1 MSQDVAVLLLVSATD
16 GSRLADGLAALRA
29 ARSDLEVVIV
39 ADEDARE
46 DLIAGLDC
54 VENVPVIGVGSLSD
68 GREAL
73 AWNAVTRPVSA
84 SVITAIP
91 LTALKSS
98 TDVRGALAEAAA
110 DAPAGRHHEPT
121 LVPHPGT
128 PRWVV
133 ASYVREVLRA
143 PAEDPAR
150 LAHAG
155 RLAMASARLVAEAV
169 DPLGNQVRI
178 TARVSMPHGLQQQPP
193 WQFRLGVHCPGGA
206 SAWSPPTALRPR
218 TDWAGRG
225 RWERLVA
232 EVPLDQL
239 PTGDYEL
246 MVELVGDPHLRPR
259 ALRPSV
265 GSVTPGRTRKMTWT
279 VRGHQGST
287 RYLPFSTGSAR
298 VAGLEVQQD
307 AHGRR
312 AAGAWWL
319 RRLRQ
324 DLGFVARGKGGRRW
338 RLLLLIRTLTRPLF
352 FGRQIWI
359 VGERRDTA
367 QDNGLHFF
375 RFVRRSHP
383 QRHVYYVIER
393 DSPEYRKIRRLGH
406 VVAHSSWRHQ
416 LLMLHA
422 DVLANAFSVR
432 YLIPRSWERSGYS
445 YQLAWRIG
453 ALRVFLQHGVHIS
466 PAALQRMTTGYD
478 IVITSATRET
488 QALRQVSGY
497 DEQLVETGLPRYD
510 ALAPGPSSRTVLLV
524 TTWRRYLPSRVF
536 AGQGRKAD
544 SFDGSA
550 YQRFTSGLLQ
560 SMRLHQIL
568 ERHDHRLVFLPHHN
582 LADQFHQVRP
592 ASDRVQVLEP
602 TGDDIQRLVRTCDVF
617 VTDHSSVHFD
627 AAYLGKPVI
636 YARFDREEYES
647 RHAAPSW
654 FDFERDGYGPVTET
668 LDETLDELERV
679 LSTGCL
685 QQQVYRERI
694 ERLLTH
700 HDQHNAQR
708 LLDVIEARLEQRT
721 DELR

>member
-1 MSQDVAVLLLVSATD
+1 MLQDVAVLLTVSGTD
-16 GSRLADGLAALRA
+16 GPRLAAGMAALWA
-29 ARSDLEVVIV
+29 ARSDLQVVIF
-39 ADEDARE
+39 ADEDVRE

-54 VENVPVIGVGSLSD
+54 VQDVPVIGVGNLPD
-68 GREAL
+68 GRDAL
-73 AWNAVTRPVSA
+73 EWNAVTRSVSA
-84 SVITAIP
+84 PVITAIP
-91 LTALKSS
+91 LTALKSP
-98 TDVRGALAEAAA
+98 TDVRRALAAAAA
-110 DAPAGRHHEPT
+110 DAPAGSHREPT
-121 LVPHPGT
+121 LAPHPGT
-128 PRWVV
+128 PRWVI

-155 RLAMASARLVAEAV
+155 KLAMAAARLIAEAV
-169 DPLGNQVRI
+169 DPLGNQIRL

-193 WQFRLGVHCPGGA
+193 WQFRLGVHRPGGA

-225 RWERLVA
+225 QWERLIA
-232 EVPLDQL
+232 EVPLNQL

-246 MVELVGDPHLRPR
+246 AIEFVGDPHLKPR
-259 ALRPSV
+259 ALRPSI
-265 GSVTPGRTRKMTWT
+265 GSVTPGRTRKTTWT

-298 VAGLEVQQD
+298 VTRLAVQQD
-307 AHGRR
+307 ARGRR
-312 AAGAWWL
+312 AALAWWL

-324 DLGFVARGKGGRRW
+324 DFRHVARGKGGRRL
-338 RLLLLIRTLTRPLF
+338 RLFLLIRLLTRPL

-359 VGERRDTA
+359 VGERRDAA

-375 RFVRRSHP
+375 RFIRRSQP

-422 DVLANAFSVR
+422 DVLANAFSIP
-432 YLIPRSWERSGYS
+432 YLIPRSWGRSAYN
-445 YQLAWRIG
+445 YHLAWRIG

-466 PAALQRMTTGYD
+466 PAALPRMTTGYD
-478 IVITSATRET
+478 IVITSAARET
-488 QALRQVSGY
+488 QALREVSGY
-497 DEQLVETGLPRYD
+497 DEQLAETGLPRYD
-510 ALAPGPSSRTVLLV
+510 ALAPGPGSRTVLFI

-536 AGQGRKAD
+536 AGQGRRTDK
-544 SFDGSA
+544 FEGSA
-550 YQRFTSGLLQ
+550 YQRFTSSLLQ

-592 ASDRVQVLEP
+592 ASDRVHVLEP

-654 FDFERDGYGPVTET
+654 FDFEREGYGPVTET
-668 LDETLDELERV
+668 LHETLDELERV
-679 LSTGCL
+679 LTTGCL

-694 ERLLTH
+694 ERLFTY

-708 LLDVIEARLEQRT
+708 LLEAIEARLEQRA